1 MCIPCGRHE
10 ADLWCRNKSC
20 GCCGGAA
27 SSHSQQLL
35 PLHWSIPQFLPLC
48 NGTPVV
54 LEKEG
59 IKPEDRITELQQAA
73 QAGQLVAKFWAAV
86 LNEEETEPAT
96 AT

>member
-1 MCIPCGRHE
+1 
-10 ADLWCRNKSC
+10 
-20 GCCGGAA
+20 
-27 SSHSQQLL
+27 
-35 PLHWSIPQFLPLC
+35 
-48 NGTPVV
+48 VV